1 MKKFNQIL
9 KHRVKMSEDEIKEF
23 NQWLHNFPAKKI
35 IKKAFVKAYYSLMK
49 ESHYENIIHSYFEVK
64 MFTYQTILTLPLIE
78 IYGMDKEDPMID
90 EKLEDEEIARKLIEK
105 MYFIQ

>member
-1 MKKFNQIL
+1 MKKFNNIL
-9 KHRVKMSEDEIKEF
+9 KIRVEMSDDEIKEF
-23 NQWLHNFPAKKI
+23 NQWLHNFPSKKV

-49 ESHYENIIHSYFEVK
+49 ESAYENIVHSYFEVK

-90 EKLEDEEIARKLIEK
+90 EKLENEEIARRLIEN
-105 MYFIQ
+105 MYFIK